1 MFKFYSVHQLVFI
14 FHPFCCYFF
23 TAKSGKEDMTDVKQ
37 TLQQLQVCWL
47 KY

>member
-1 MFKFYSVHQLVFI
+1 
-14 FHPFCCYFF
+14 
-23 TAKSGKEDMTDVKQ
+23 MTDVKQ